1 MAVESVTFINSLDA
15 SLPSGGDS
23 IAEGDDHIRNLKKA
37 VKNTFPNL
45 TDAVEL
51 TNQDF
56 TDIKD
61 LIDNSPEQPGSSS
74 NGIVASCKYNGTNI
88 VYQEGVS
95 TVTEVS
101 DGNYRVVF
109 DSSISDFDQHYA
121 PIVTAFR
128 SLNNRPVIVSLVGFS
143 ATQLDFSMTELPGD
157 GTQLPSKGTGFSMLI
172 VDMIQN

>member
-61 LIDNSPEQPGSSS
+61 LIDNSP
-74 NGIVASCKYNGTNI
+74 
-88 VYQEGVS
+88 
-95 TVTEVS
+95 
-101 DGNYRVVF
+101 
-109 DSSISDFDQHYA
+109 
-121 PIVTAFR
+121 
-128 SLNNRPVIVSLVGFS
+128 
-143 ATQLDFSMTELPGD
+143 
-157 GTQLPSKGTGFSMLI
+157 
-172 VDMIQN
+172 

>member
-1 MAVESVTFINSLDA
+1 M
-15 SLPSGGDS
+15 
-23 IAEGDDHIRNLKKA
+23 
-37 VKNTFPNL
+37 
-45 TDAVEL
+45 
-51 TNQDF
+51 
-56 TDIKD
+56 
-61 LIDNSPEQPGSSS
+61 
-74 NGIVASCKYNGTNI
+74 
-88 VYQEGVS
+88 
-95 TVTEVS
+95 
-101 DGNYRVVF
+101 VF